1 VCVLAAFSGF
11 LVFAVSSSPRTH
23 GVVVAVQDLATCAR
37 MRRVDLAIAQAH
49 LADPQ
54 AQVFVP
60 AEAVDA
66 IDGQE
71 LLAPLAAQQFLARA
85 QLTTAHRP
93 TLQPGFVRVTVPVR
107 PETRVGGALRSGDL
121 VKMALSSGSASRVT
135 YFVTCLPGPA
145 NSLAARPADD
155 SMRAERSKSQ
165 SPDPRSEYAMAVACD
180 ADDLL

>member
-1 VCVLAAFSGF
+1 
-11 LVFAVSSSPRTH
+11 
-23 GVVVAVQDLATCAR
+23 
-37 MRRVDLAIAQAH
+37 MRREDLAIAQAH

-66 IDGQE
+66 IDGPE
-71 LLAPLAAQQFLARA
+71 LLAALATQQFRARA

-107 PETRVGGALRSGDL
+107 PETAVGGALRSGGL
-121 VKMALSSGSASRVT
+121 AKMALSSGPPSSVT
-135 YFVTCLPGPA
+135 YFVPGLSGSCELPCCM
-145 NSLAARPADD
+145 RPADN
-155 SMRAERSKSQ
+155 SMRAEPSKSQ
-165 SPDPRSEYAMAVACD
+165 SPDPRSEYAMAVTCD